1 MKKSG
6 IACSAVLTL
15 SLGFLVLGFA
25 GYARA
30 QSAQKPKT
38 DDMGMPIYDGGRPDP
53 IENQAWWLA
62 DSINRA
68 EAEYF
73 GRNHVYVSFEKLE
86 HEHLFQGKLAL
97 KVQVG
102 PNGELSGKLN
112 DHFLRLMV
120 APDGR
125 YYTLSIRPNVGGC
138 GFGMFTDESGAIYTA
153 PTLDCNE

>member
-6 IACSAVLTL
+6 IACLAVL
-15 SLGFLVLGFA
+15 SLVLGVA
-25 GYARA
+25 TGARA
-30 QSAQKPKT
+30 QSAPKPKM
-38 DDMGMPIYDGGRPDP
+38 DDMGMPIYNGGRPDP

-73 GRNHVYVSFEKLE
+73 GRNHVYVSFEKLQ

-102 PNGELSGKLN
+102 PNGELSGKLS

-120 APDGR
+120 APDGH